1 MTFSRQIRIQLFVAF
16 AFSLAGCEAVPERE
30 SPYYGGQ
37 PGYSSSDVRQCRR
50 DNVRAHTEVHQIY
63 ERARSE
69 GRISPA
75 EAQRFNA
82 MESRL
87 RDLYTALS
95 NDGLTL
101 PECRRIGDAIA
112 RERQEVVRMARTD
125 PAVARCAADNAR
137 AHDDVVNRYEQARR
151 SGRINPAEAQRF
163 NAIEGR
169 LRNLRAALGRD
180 GLTLQECQR
189 IGAEIA
195 RERQEVARM
204 AQYDSTLGQCIAD
217 NRRAHDDLTSRYESA
232 RRAGRI
238 SADEAK
244 RFNAI
249 EARLK
254 KLRAAYSRDG
264 LTLQEC
270 QRIGEALARE
280 RQEVMQMA
288 Q

>member
-1 MTFSRQIRIQLFVAF
+1 MPSPNTIRTHLLVAF

-30 SPYYGGQ
+30 SPSYGGQ
-37 PGYSSSDVRQCRR
+37 PGYSYSDVRQCRR
-50 DNVRAHTEVHQIY
+50 DNGRAHAEVHQIY

-75 EAQRFNA
+75 ETQRFNA

-101 PECRRIGDAIA
+101 QECRRIGDAIA
-112 RERQEVVRMARTD
+112 RERQEVIRMARTD
-125 PAVARCAADNAR
+125 PAVGRCAADNAR
-137 AHDDVVNRYEQARR
+137 AHEDVVNRYENARR
-151 SGRINPAEAQRF
+151 SGRVNPAEAQRF
-163 NAIEGR
+163 NAMEGR

-189 IGAEIA
+189 IGTEIA
-195 RERQEVARM
+195 REREEVARM
-204 AQYDSTLGQCIAD
+204 SQHDPAVGRCVAE

-238 SADEAK
+238 SADEAT

-249 EARLK
+249 EGRLK

-270 QRIGEALARE
+270 QRISEAIARE